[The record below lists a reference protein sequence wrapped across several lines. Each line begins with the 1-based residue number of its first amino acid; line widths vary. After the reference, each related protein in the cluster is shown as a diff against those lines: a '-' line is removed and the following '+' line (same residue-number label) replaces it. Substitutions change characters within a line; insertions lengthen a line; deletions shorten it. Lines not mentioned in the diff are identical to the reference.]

1 MEDSPQ
7 DIKRIE
13 STRSFSPKR
22 HYDSLRPEHLGQQG
36 SGKVGAIRPIPT
48 GLVDASRNQIS
59 RGIIKTRKTT
69 ERMPITA
76 LKVNISTTKTQK
88 FGSSKSN
95 KLSER
100 MVEKLGIKDEGK
112 VYFYR

>member
-1 MEDSPQ
+1 
-7 DIKRIE
+7 
-13 STRSFSPKR
+13 
-22 HYDSLRPEHLGQQG
+22 
-36 SGKVGAIRPIPT
+36 
-48 GLVDASRNQIS
+48 
-59 RGIIKTRKTT
+59 
-69 ERMPITA
+69 MPITA